1 MYLLNILYLL
11 ILTLVYFSAYRWLN
25 KMVIG
30 SGAASRSVPARV
42 QYVKKTISIA
52 LTITYLGVL
61 SLVLGINYGE
71 VTIFLSSAF
80 AVVGIALFAQWS
92 ILSNLTASLI
102 IFFGFPYRIGD
113 KVRVLDKDD
122 SVTGYIEE
130 ITLFSVQ
137 LRDDQGNLATYPNN
151 LFLQRPVVK
160 IEAESQEKPTSE
172 FED

>member
-1 MYLLNILYLL
+1 M
-11 ILTLVYFSAYRWLN
+11 
-25 KMVIG
+25 
-30 SGAASRSVPARV
+30 
-42 QYVKKTISIA
+42 
-52 LTITYLGVL
+52 
-61 SLVLGINYGE
+61 
-71 VTIFLSSAF
+71 
-80 AVVGIALFAQWS
+80 
-92 ILSNLTASLI
+92 
-102 IFFGFPYRIGD
+102 
-113 KVRVLDKDD
+113 LDKDD